1 MATPEDESTIG
12 PGIGPSI
19 GTIAPSLLSRPLD
32 FIAADHV
39 RQRRLCAAVEGI
51 ADAGTADPK
60 LVEEILAHI
69 RDDLGPHIDD
79 EEQDLFPLLRRR
91 CDPEDE
97 IDLILRRLDREH
109 AEDKS
114 AIATLVDDL
123 TRLLAPDAGVD
134 AAMAAR
140 LRAFA
145 RSFQR
150 HLAIENGAVLPLARA
165 RLTRADLANLAK
177 RMAARRG
184 RSGAD
189 TEPEGHSP

>member
-1 MATPEDESTIG
+1 MATAPEDR
-12 PGIGPSI
+12 PRI
-19 GTIAPSLLSRPLD
+19 GTIPPSLLSKPLD

-39 RQRRLCAAVEGI
+39 RQRRLCAAVEQI
-51 ADAGTADPK
+51 ADDGTADPT
-60 LVEEILAHI
+60 LIDEILAHI

-97 IDLILRRLDREH
+97 IDLILGRLDREH

-114 AIATLVDDL
+114 AVATLVDDL
-123 TRLLAPDAGVD
+123 TRLSVPGTAVD

-165 RLTRADLANLAK
+165 RLTSADLANLAK

-184 RSGAD
+184 RSGAGSED
-189 TEPEGHSP
+189 HQS